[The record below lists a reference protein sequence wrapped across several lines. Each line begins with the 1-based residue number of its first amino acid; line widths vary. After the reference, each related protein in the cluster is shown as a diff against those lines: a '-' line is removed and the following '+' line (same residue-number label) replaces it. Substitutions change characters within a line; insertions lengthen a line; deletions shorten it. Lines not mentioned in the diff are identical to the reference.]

1 MRRSASAKQG
11 EGGEQAKHTKHAGI
25 LPARWQ
31 HREMETISFDGFLAV
46 ELRVGRVLRVEAFPE
61 ARKPAYVLQVDFGPQ
76 IGLRKSTAQITEH
89 YAPEQLVGRLVV
101 ACVNLP
107 EKQVGPHRSQC
118 LVTGFHDE
126 QGAVRLCQPDG
137 EVPLGTRLL

>member
-1 MRRSASAKQG
+1 V
-11 EGGEQAKHTKHAGI
+11 
-25 LPARWQ
+25 
-31 HREMETISFDGFLAV
+31 ETISFDEFLAV
-46 ELRVGRVLRVEAFPE
+46 ELRVGRVLRIEPFPE
-61 ARKPAYVLQVDFGPQ
+61 ARKPAYVLHVDFGPE
-76 IGLRKSTAQITEH
+76 IGQRKSTAQVTEH
-89 YAPEQLVGRLVV
+89 YSAEQLIGRLVV

-126 QGAVRLCQPDG
+126 QGAVRLCLPDG